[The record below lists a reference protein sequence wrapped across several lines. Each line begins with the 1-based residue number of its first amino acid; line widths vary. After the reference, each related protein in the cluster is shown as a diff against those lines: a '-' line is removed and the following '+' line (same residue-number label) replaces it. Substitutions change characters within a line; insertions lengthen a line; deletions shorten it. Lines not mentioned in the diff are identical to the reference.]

1 MGNEWDEETTV
12 DAHIGIIGLK
22 RGRRSHWLEQ
32 VKGPGAPAEYELP
45 ASDCIVGRS
54 SEATISISS
63 GLISRKHV
71 CLFRDE
77 TEVRCEDM
85 KSMNGLYLN
94 GIKVHSAI
102 LRDGDTIQ
110 LGDVVFIFHEGT
122 Q

>member
-1 MGNEWDEETTV
+1 MSEWEEETTV
-12 DAHIGIIGLK
+12 DAQIGIIGLK
-22 RGRRSHWLEQ
+22 RSRRSHWIEQ

-45 ASDCIVGRS
+45 NTDCVVGRS
-54 SEATISISS
+54 SEATITINS
-63 GLISRKHV
+63 GLISRKHIR
-71 CLFRDE
+71 LSRDE

-85 KSMNGLYLN
+85 KSMNGVYLN

-110 LGDVVFIFHEGT
+110 LGDVVFIFHEGI